1 MILCDF
7 HTHTTYCDGKNSPEE
22 MIQEAISRGM
32 KKLGFSGHSYTP
44 FDEAPCM
51 SPQGTEDYRLE
62 IHRLKEKYSGQIEI
76 LCGIE
81 QDYYSSIP
89 AKGYD
94 YVIGSVHYID
104 CNGTCRHVDNTPE
117 MLRDAINECFGGDAY
132 ALAEKYYS
140 LVADVMNRTGANI
153 IGHFDLITKLNE
165 RYNFFDEEHPRYI
178 TASNNALDILIEA
191 GGIFEINTG
200 AIARGYRSFAFPSL
214 RLLKRIA
221 ERGGRVILSSDAHD
235 KRNLMYK
242 FPEYEEIAHSLGLEV
257 VEL

>member
-1 MILCDF
+1 MIRADF

-22 MIQEAISRGM
+22 MIQQAISLGM

-51 SPQGTEDYRLE
+51 SPEGTERYRNE
-62 IHRLKEKYSGQIEI
+62 IASLREKYSGQIDI

-89 AKGYD
+89 ANDYD
-94 YVIGSVHYID
+94 YVIGSVHYVD
-104 CNGTCRHVDNTPE
+104 CNGECLHVDNTHE
-117 MLRDAINECFGGDAY
+117 MFAGLIQACGGAYQAIDR
-132 ALAEKYYS
+132 YYS
-140 LVADVMNRTGANI
+140 LVADVVNRTGANI
-153 IGHFDLITKLNE
+153 IGHFDLITKLNAGNK
-165 RYNFFDEEHPRYI
+165 YFDEEDERYI
-178 TASNNALDILIEA
+178 TASNHALDALLETGA
-191 GGIFEINTG
+191 IFEINTG
-200 AIARGYRSFAFPSL
+200 AVSRGYKSFPYPSL

-221 ERGGRVILSSDAHD
+221 EKGGRVILSSDAHD
-235 KRNLMYK
+235 KANLMYG